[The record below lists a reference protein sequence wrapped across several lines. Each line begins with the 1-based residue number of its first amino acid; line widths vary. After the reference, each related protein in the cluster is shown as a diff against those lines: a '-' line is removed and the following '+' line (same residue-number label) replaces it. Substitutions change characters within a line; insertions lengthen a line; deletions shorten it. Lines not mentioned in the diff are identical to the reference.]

1 MSSEYKT
8 PSDLLEGERRKR
20 RADELLRIIPGLP
33 ADQAAHAIDRWCSM
47 LGSATSMDEVDPGT
61 FADFRAGLG
70 LGFDGDSS
78 GVLT

>member
-8 PSDLLEGERRKR
+8 PSDLLEDERRKR
-20 RADELLRIIPGLP
+20 RAEELLRIIPGLP
-33 ADQAAHAIDRWCSM
+33 ADQAAHAVDRWCSM
-47 LGSATSMDEVDPGT
+47 LGSATSMEEVDRRT

-70 LGFDGDSS
+70 LGSDGGSA